1 MSDKSLKEGYYQLQD
16 QKTNTQKY
24 RNNGYQPKKGPI
36 PPPPPK
42 EEVVPSHLKH
52 QKNRILHVI
61 Y

>member
-36 PPPPPK
+36 PPPPQRRK
-42 EEVVPSHLKH
+42 
-52 QKNRILHVI
+52 
-61 Y
+61 

>member
-36 PPPPPK
+36 PPPPKGGSSAVTPK
-42 EEVVPSHLKH
+42 APK
-52 QKNRILHVI
+52 K
-61 Y
+61 